1 MTRQRVYSGVT
12 PEQLDQS
19 NPTYA
24 SHWRSGADRQTAA
37 APPTAPSGSHHAT
50 CCRGSWTTQTKVI
63 PPRLVHMFTL
73 LYLMQSGYKCEPW
86 IGGVRTLPLTVQ
98 REKAQI
104 VKRTAADGQD
114 EWKPLAPSSISH
126 VVVGNHAKW
135 TVSEPPSVWANQ
147 ESM

>member
-1 MTRQRVYSGVT
+1 MTRRRVYSGVT

-37 APPTAPSGSHHAT
+37 APPTAPTGSHHAT

-73 LYLMQSGYKCEPW
+73 LYLMRSHDGRDAS
-86 IGGVRTLPLTVQ
+86 VN
-98 REKAQI
+98 RESEARAPFHSLCSVKKAQI
-104 VKRTAADGQD
+104 ARRTAAGGQD
-114 EWKPLAPSSISH
+114 EWKPLAPSNISLF
-126 VVVGNHAKW
+126 VVCNHAK
-135 TVSEPPSVWANQ
+135 
-147 ESM
+147 